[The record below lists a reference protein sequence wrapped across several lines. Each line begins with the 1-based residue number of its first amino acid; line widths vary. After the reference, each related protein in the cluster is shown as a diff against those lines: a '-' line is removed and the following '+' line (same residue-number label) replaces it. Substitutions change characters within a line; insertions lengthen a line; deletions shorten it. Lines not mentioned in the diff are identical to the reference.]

1 MLFGNQKDNM
11 KFIVDLI
18 DRLTLENLTLDGL
31 VISPGCDMP
40 YAIPIENVVAA
51 CEAIKHPDMAR
62 TMIQGYEAQED
73 DIDVELP
80 DYEHLEKPLIEVFT
94 LDAATCAA
102 CTYML
107 AAAMLAKE
115 EFKDA
120 VDLREYKYTI
130 REDVARTKKMG
141 VAKLP
146 SIYIN
151 GELKWSSIIPSKQEL
166 FDELKKYM

>member
-1 MLFGNQKDNM
+1 
-11 KFIVDLI
+11 
-18 DRLTLENLTLDGL
+18 
-31 VISPGCDMP
+31 
-40 YAIPIENVVAA
+40 
-51 CEAIKHPDMAR
+51 
-62 TMIQGYEAQED
+62 
-73 DIDVELP
+73 
-80 DYEHLEKPLIEVFT
+80 
-94 LDAATCAA
+94 
-102 CTYML
+102 ML